1 MPTISCLCDDC
12 GKSFYMKDE
21 AFVPLSG
28 SGFVKTKSVT
38 NLRTWKDWIMHI
50 QTHCE
55 DCRITVPPSQCV
67 ADLEKLRK
75 SL

>member
-1 MPTISCLCDDC
+1 
-12 GKSFYMKDE
+12 MKDE

-28 SGFVKTKSVT
+28 SGFVKPKPSTK
-38 NLRTWKDWIMHI
+38 LLTWKDWIMHI

>member
-1 MPTISCLCDDC
+1 MPTISCLCEDC
-12 GKSFYMKDE
+12 GKSLYMKDE

-28 SGFVKTKSVT
+28 SGFVKPKPSTK
-38 NLRTWKDWIMHI
+38 LLTWKDWIMHI
-50 QTHCE
+50 QSHCE

>member
-1 MPTISCLCDDC
+1 
-12 GKSFYMKDE
+12 MKDE

-28 SGFVKTKSVT
+28 SGFVKPKPSNKLLTC
-38 NLRTWKDWIMHI
+38 KDWIIHI
-50 QTHCE
+50 QSHCE
-55 DCRITVPPSQCV
+55 ECRITVPPSQCV

>member
-1 MPTISCLCDDC
+1 
-12 GKSFYMKDE
+12 MKDE

-28 SGFVKTKSVT
+28 SGFVKTKSASY
-38 NLRTWKDWIMHI
+38 LRTWKDWILHI
-50 QTHCE
+50 QSHCE
-55 DCRITVPPSQCV
+55 DCRIALPPSQCV